1 MEGKVINSV
10 GSNARTGTEGSC
22 VRWSRRRFVAESL
35 LAIAAAPALARASAV
50 PYPGLGG
57 DLGGRIDGGAIG
69 TPAPPAVQD
78 PRSPGAASARS
89 GTSKDDGSGLVHTA
103 GTFDNRLTTSVYVNG
118 KGPYRFLVDTG
129 AERTLLAAEIATQ
142 LGLPQGR
149 KVLVEGIIRGEPA
162 VLVRIASL
170 RMGSLVC
177 PPLEA
182 PVLPRR
188 MLGVDGYLGLDVLDK
203 HRVVLDFRAGTL
215 TVGRP
220 QGFFAAMWEH
230 WDEAVVHTLGRSGR
244 LRASNC
250 QVGEVRAA
258 AFIDTG
264 AEVSVANPAL
274 YDALQLTA
282 RDRQLAHGSVGLY
295 GVTGGSMVG
304 LTTNIRDI
312 RLGALHLTYTPFVVA
327 PLEVFDVWGLSR
339 EPALLFGMDCLRR
352 FARVSID
359 YGRKEL
365 RFEVAS
371 AGAVLPLEAEL
382 SPPLDG

>member
-10 GSNARTGTEGSC
+10 GPSAPGGTMAPCAS
-22 VRWSRRRFVAESL
+22 WSRRRFVAQSL
-35 LAIAAAPALARASAV
+35 LAVTAAPALVRAA
-50 PYPGLGG
+50 
-57 DLGGRIDGGAIG
+57 AT
-69 TPAPPAVQD
+69 TPAPPAARH
-78 PRSPGAASARS
+78 PAHSGAADATAHASPA
-89 GTSKDDGSGLVHTA
+89 DGSGLVHTA
-103 GTFDNRLTTSVYVNG
+103 GAFDNRLTTSVYIND
-118 KGPYRFLVDTG
+118 KGPYRLLVDTG
-129 AERTLLAAEIATQ
+129 AERTLLAAELAAE

-162 VLVRIASL
+162 VLVQIASL

-177 PPLEA
+177 PPLEV
-182 PVLPRR
+182 PVLPRK
-188 MLGVDGYLGLDVLDK
+188 MLQVDGYLGLDVLDR

-215 TVGRP
+215 SVTRP
-220 QGFFAAMWEH
+220 QGFFASLWERS
-230 WDEAVVHTLGRSGR
+230 DEAIVHTLGSSGR

-250 QVGEVRAA
+250 VIGQVRAA

-274 YDALQLTA
+274 YAALRESA
-282 RDRQLAHGSVGLY
+282 RERQLERESIGLY
-295 GVTGGSMVG
+295 GVTGGRITG
-304 LTTNIRDI
+304 LATNIEDI
-312 RLGALHLTYTPFVVA
+312 RLGELHLTYTPFVVA

-371 AGAVLPLEAEL
+371 AQVVQPLQAGLPL
-382 SPPLDG
+382 PLDG